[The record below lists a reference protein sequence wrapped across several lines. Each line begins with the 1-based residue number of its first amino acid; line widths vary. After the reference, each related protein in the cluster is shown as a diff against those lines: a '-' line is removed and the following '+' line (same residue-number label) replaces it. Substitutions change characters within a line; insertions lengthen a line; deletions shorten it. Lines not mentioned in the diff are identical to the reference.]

1 MDVRALRERFRELRL
16 CGADAAAWEAFAV
29 EVFRVQAVENPV
41 YAQFIAALGVDPG
54 VVCASA
60 DIPFMPVEAF
70 LHHSV
75 GFGDTVFRSS
85 GTMSG
90 GRRAEHAVDD
100 VEWYDE
106 VAVAGFER
114 AWGGL
119 SGWVVGGLLPGYL
132 GREDASLVH
141 MVRAFGR
148 RSAWGEAGL
157 FDRAE
162 ASWTAWVEA
171 AVGSGARVL
180 LVGVTHALLRWNPA
194 NGWADGAEVVVMET
208 GGMKGMGEEL
218 IREEVH
224 ARLRTAT
231 GLSSVSSEYGMTEC
245 LSQAYACGGGRFQ
258 PPPWLR
264 VRIVEVDDPLQ
275 EVPPGGQGRICL
287 ADLGNLHSCAF
298 LATGDLGR
306 RHADGSFEVL
316 GRHDRAEVRGCNLM
330 L

>member
-1 MDVRALRERFRELRL
+1 MDVQALRERFRALRL
-16 CGADAAAWEAFAV
+16 SGASAEAWESF
-29 EVFRVQAVENPV
+29 EFDVFRFQAVHNPV
-41 YAQFIAALGVDPG
+41 YARFLEALNVRVESVDS
-54 VVCASA
+54 VEH
-60 DIPFMPVEAF
+60 IPYLPVEAF
-70 LHHSV
+70 VHHSV
-75 GFGDTVFRSS
+75 GSGETVFRSS

-114 AWGGL
+114 EWGGL
-119 SGWVVGGLLPGYL
+119 TGWVVGGLLPGYL
-132 GREDASLVH
+132 GRGDASLVH

-157 FDRAE
+157 FDRAGAE
-162 ASWTAWVEA
+162 WTRWVEA
-171 AVGSGARVL
+171 AVGSGAKVL
-180 LVGVTHALLRWNPA
+180 LVGVTHALLRWLPQQGWSNGA
-194 NGWADGAEVVVMET
+194 NVVVMET

-224 ARLRTAT
+224 ARLRSAT
-231 GLSSVSSEYGMTEC
+231 GLSTVSSEYGMTEC
-245 LSQAYACGGGRFQ
+245 LSQAYARGGGRFA

-275 EVPPGGQGRICL
+275 NTFPGGQGRICL
-287 ADLGNLHSCAF
+287 SDLANLHSCAF

-306 RHADGSFEVL
+306 QYGDGTFDVL